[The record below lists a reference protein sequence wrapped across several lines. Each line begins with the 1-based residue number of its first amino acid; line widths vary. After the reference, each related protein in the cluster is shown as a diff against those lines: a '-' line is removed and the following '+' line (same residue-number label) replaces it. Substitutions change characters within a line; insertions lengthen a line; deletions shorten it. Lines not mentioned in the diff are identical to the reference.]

1 MIRPD
6 VTPQDPIDE
15 QPAIGLIGMG
25 GMGTMYAKSLASAG
39 WKKWAR
45 STFSPCLP
53 PTYGVVYTILES
65 TYVTNLASTSR

>member
-1 MIRPD
+1 MIRSD

-39 WKKWAR
+39 WKK
-45 STFSPCLP
+45 
-53 PTYGVVYTILES
+53 
-65 TYVTNLASTSR
+65 